1 MNILTVDDLEGR
13 HESIAF
19 RLRPLVA
26 TYRRR
31 YHADDPTDADL
42 AWADVVFLDH
52 DMCQRDY
59 RGGIVLEPDPKRN
72 CPNPIGKAGPLA
84 ACGCPSGANLAR
96 RMAEGVARPRVVV
109 HTANPPGGAEMV
121 ATLERAG
128 FRVLYAPASRWH
140 ATDWDKVRAFVEGL
154 S

>member
-13 HESIAF
+13 HQSIAF
-19 RLRPLVA
+19 RLQPLKA

-31 YHADDPTDADL
+31 YHADDPSDDDF

-52 DMCQRDY
+52 DMCQQDY

-72 CPNPIGKAGPLA
+72 CPNPVGKSGPLA

-96 RMAEGVARPRVVV
+96 AGRVNRP
-109 HTANPPGGAEMV
+109 G
-121 ATLERAG
+121 TLPKPR
-128 FRVLYAPASRWH
+128 RNW
-140 ATDWDKVRAFVEGL
+140 
-154 S
+154 